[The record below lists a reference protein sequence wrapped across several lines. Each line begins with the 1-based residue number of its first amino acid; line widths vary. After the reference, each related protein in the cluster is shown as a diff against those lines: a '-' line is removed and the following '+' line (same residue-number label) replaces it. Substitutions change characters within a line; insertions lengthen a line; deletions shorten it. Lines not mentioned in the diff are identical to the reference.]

1 MTNIEKKKFL
11 NLLLKQNSSFS
22 FLRLKEL
29 DLVKKNKNC
38 RYLDSKEIAFI
49 ILSFYFE
56 QNLKQLDSLIPKTQK
71 TKSTTVKIKQFL
83 QFQLEADLK
92 KKNFLK
98 KSFLFLFTE
107 KKVSQILDYFFST
120 SSKMWSLTGDTATD
134 INYYSKRLILAS
146 IYSKIFIK
154 MLNLSNYSKELIE
167 EDIQSSLKK
176 VKQFNDFKSKIC
188 STDILSIIKNFNFGS
203 KAKGRGF

>member
-38 RYLDSKEIAFI
+38 RSLDGKEIAFI

-98 KSFLFLFTE
+98 KSFLFLVTE

-120 SSKMWSLTGDTATD
+120 SSKMWSLAGDTATD

>member
-1 MTNIEKKKFL
+1 MTNIEKKKIL

-22 FLRLKEL
+22 LLRLKEL

-38 RYLDSKEIAFI
+38 RYLNSKEIAFT

-56 QNLKQLDSLIPKTQK
+56 QNLKQLDLLIPKTKK
-71 TKSTTVKIKQFL
+71 TKSTTLKIKQFL
-83 QFQLEADLK
+83 QFQLEDDLK
-92 KKNFLK
+92 KKDFLK
-98 KSFLFLFTE
+98 KSFLFLVTE

-120 SSKMWSLTGDTATD
+120 SSKIWSLAGDTATD
-134 INYYSKRLILAS
+134 INYYSKRLILSS

-203 KAKGRGF
+203 KEKGRGF

>member
-1 MTNIEKKKFL
+1 MTNIEKKKIL

-29 DLVKKNKNC
+29 DLIKKNKNC
-38 RYLDSKEIAFI
+38 RYLDSKEIALI

-56 QNLKQLDSLIPKTQK
+56 QNLKQLDLLIPKTQK
-71 TKSTTVKIKQFL
+71 TKSTTFKIKQFL
-83 QFQLEADLK
+83 QFQLETDLK
-92 KKNFLK
+92 KRNFLK
-98 KSFLFLFTE
+98 KSFLFLITE

-120 SSKMWSLTGDTATD
+120 SSKMWKLAGDTATD
-134 INYYSKRLILAS
+134 INYYSKRLILSS
-146 IYSKIFIK
+146 IYSKIFVKI
-154 MLNLSNYSKELIE
+154 LNLSNYSKELIE

-188 STDILSIIKNFNFGS
+188 STDILSIIKNFNFDS
-203 KAKGRGF
+203 KDKGRGF

>member
-1 MTNIEKKKFL
+1 MANLEKKK
-11 NLLLKQNSSFS
+11 LLKFLLMQKSSFS

-29 DLVKKNKNC
+29 DLVKKNKNY

-49 ILSFYFE
+49 VLSFYFE
-56 QNLKQLDSLIPKTQK
+56 ENLKQLDLLIPKTTR
-71 TKSTTVKIKQFL
+71 TKSTTAKIKQFL
-83 QFQLEADLK
+83 QYQLESDFK
-92 KKNFLK
+92 NKNFLK
-98 KSFLFLFTE
+98 KSFLFLVTE

-120 SSKMWSLTGDTATD
+120 SSKIWSLAGDTATD
-134 INYYSKRLILAS
+134 INYYSKRLILSS

-203 KAKGRGF
+203 KEKGRGF

>member
-1 MTNIEKKKFL
+1 MTNIEKKKIL

-22 FLRLKEL
+22 LLRLKEL

-38 RYLDSKEIAFI
+38 RYLNSKEIAFT

-56 QNLKQLDSLIPKTQK
+56 QNLKQLDLLIPKTKK
-71 TKSTTVKIKQFL
+71 TESTAVKIKQFL
-83 QFQLEADLK
+83 QFQLENDLK
-92 KKNFLK
+92 KKDFLK
-98 KSFLFLFTE
+98 KSFLFLVTE

-120 SSKMWSLTGDTATD
+120 SSKMWSLAGDTSTD
-134 INYYSKRLILAS
+134 INYYSKRLILSS

-203 KAKGRGF
+203 KEKGRGF

>member
-1 MTNIEKKKFL
+1 MTNIEKKKIL

-38 RYLDSKEIAFI
+38 RYLNSKEIAFT

-56 QNLKQLDSLIPKTQK
+56 QNLKQLDLLIPKTKK
-71 TKSTTVKIKQFL
+71 TESTAVKIKQFL

-98 KSFLFLFTE
+98 KSFLFLVTE

-120 SSKMWSLTGDTATD
+120 SSKMWILAGDTATD

-203 KAKGRGF
+203 KEKGRGF